1 MHIDF
6 DNDREILRVHFH
18 QLMKL
23 NPNNVMGLDYEKK
36 EKSMLM
42 MNDVNRELNDR
53 YQNRYAWLEK
63 NHVTDVGSQYKSL
76 GKQVDHK
83 PSTWRCED
91 QAEAGKEFLRINDEC
106 ADKIYD
112 IRERSDYSRECLLNS
127 DGVASRFYQ
136 MEADA
141 LKNRYELNNMK
152 RKLDGIK
159 QLRARLFK

>member
-1 MHIDF
+1 MHSSYDSHYSSSSLRNSNYSSPSHSLDIGLTPF
-6 DNDREILRVHFH
+6 SGSDRAEFR
-18 QLMKL
+18 
-23 NPNNVMGLDYEKK
+23 
-36 EKSMLM
+36 
-42 MNDVNRELNDR
+42 DR
-53 YQNRYAWLEK
+53 YQNKYAWLEK
-63 NHVTDVGSQYKSL
+63 NHVNEVGSTYKTL

-91 QAEAGKEFLRINDEC
+91 QTEAGKEFLRMNDEC

-112 IRERSDYSRECLLNS
+112 IRERSDSSREWLLNS

>member
-1 MHIDF
+1 MRSSYDSYQSTTASTASNSVRSPRYQSPSNF
-6 DNDREILRVHFH
+6 LD
-18 QLMKL
+18 L
-23 NPNNVMGLDYEKK
+23 NPSTGGSERA
-36 EKSMLM
+36 EF
-42 MNDVNRELNDR
+42 RDR
-53 YQNRYAWLEK
+53 YLNRYPWLEK
-63 NHVTDVGSQYKSL
+63 NHVNEVGSTYKNL
-76 GKQVDHK
+76 GKKVDHK

-91 QAEAGKEFLRINDEC
+91 QAEAGREFLRINDEC

-112 IRERSDYSRECLLNS
+112 IRERSDLSREWLLNS

-141 LKNRYELNNMK
+141 LKNKYELNNMK

>member
-1 MHIDF
+1 MRSSHDSSYHHSTSNTTRYRSPSNYL
-6 DNDREILRVHFH
+6 D
-18 QLMKL
+18 L
-23 NPNNVMGLDYEKK
+23 NPIAGGGSDRAEF
-36 EKSMLM
+36 
-42 MNDVNRELNDR
+42 RDR

-63 NHVTDVGSQYKSL
+63 NHVNEVGSQYNNL
-76 GKQVDHK
+76 GKKVDHK

-91 QAEAGKEFLRINDEC
+91 QAEAGKEFLRMNDEC
-106 ADKIYD
+106 ADKIFD
-112 IRERSDYSRECLLNS
+112 IRERSDISRESLLNS

>member
-1 MHIDF
+1 MRSSYDSYHHSSSLSNSLHNSNHASPSHSLDHILTPSSAS
-6 DNDREILRVHFH
+6 DRAEFH
-18 QLMKL
+18 
-23 NPNNVMGLDYEKK
+23 
-36 EKSMLM
+36 
-42 MNDVNRELNDR
+42 DR

-63 NHVTDVGSQYKSL
+63 NHVNEVGSTYNTL
-76 GKQVDHK
+76 GKKVDHK

-91 QAEAGKEFLRINDEC
+91 QAAAGKEFLRVNDEC

-112 IRERSDYSRECLLNS
+112 IRERSDLSREWLLNS
-127 DGVASRFYQ
+127 DGVAPRFYQ

-159 QLRARLFK
+159 QMRARLFK

>member
-1 MHIDF
+1 MRSSYDSYRHSSSSLRNSHHTSPLTHLDLHPSTSGS
-6 DNDREILRVHFH
+6 DRAEFH
-18 QLMKL
+18 
-23 NPNNVMGLDYEKK
+23 
-36 EKSMLM
+36 
-42 MNDVNRELNDR
+42 DR

-63 NHVTDVGSQYKSL
+63 NHVNEVGSQYKSL

-91 QAEAGKEFLRINDEC
+91 QAEAGREFLRINDEC
-106 ADKIYD
+106 ADKIFD
-112 IRERSDYSRECLLNS
+112 IRERSDISRESLLNS
-127 DGVASRFYQ
+127 DGVAPRFYQ
-136 MEADA
+136 LEADA

>member
-1 MHIDF
+1 MRSAHDSYHHSSSSLL
-6 DNDREILRVHFH
+6 NSHYSSPVHHSDLHSSNAGSERAEFH
-18 QLMKL
+18 
-23 NPNNVMGLDYEKK
+23 
-36 EKSMLM
+36 
-42 MNDVNRELNDR
+42 DR

-63 NHVTDVGSQYKSL
+63 NHVNEVGSQYKTL

-112 IRERSDYSRECLLNS
+112 IRERSDISRESLLNS

>member
-1 MHIDF
+1 MRSSYDSYYSSSTASNSLRNSNYSSPSHSSDIGLAPSAGS
-6 DNDREILRVHFH
+6 DRAEFR
-18 QLMKL
+18 
-23 NPNNVMGLDYEKK
+23 
-36 EKSMLM
+36 
-42 MNDVNRELNDR
+42 DR
-53 YQNRYAWLEK
+53 YQNKYAWLEK
-63 NHVTDVGSQYKSL
+63 NHVNEVGSTYNSL
-76 GKQVDHK
+76 GKKVDHK

-112 IRERSDYSRECLLNS
+112 IRERSDISRESLLNS

-159 QLRARLFK
+159 QMRARLFK

>member
-1 MHIDF
+1 MRSSHDSYHHTSSTSSSLNNPRYRSPSNYL
-6 DNDREILRVHFH
+6 D
-18 QLMKL
+18 L
-23 NPNNVMGLDYEKK
+23 NPTTSGSDRAEF
-36 EKSMLM
+36 
-42 MNDVNRELNDR
+42 RDR

-63 NHVTDVGSQYKSL
+63 NHVNEVGSTYNSL
-76 GKQVDHK
+76 GKKVDHK

-91 QAEAGKEFLRINDEC
+91 QAEAGKEFLRMNDEC
-106 ADKIYD
+106 ADKIFD
-112 IRERSDYSRECLLNS
+112 IRERTDISRESLLNS
-127 DGVASRFYQ
+127 DGVATRFYQ

>member
-1 MHIDF
+1 MRSSYDSYHHSSSSLLNSHYASPLNHLDLIPTTAGS
-6 DNDREILRVHFH
+6 DRAEFH
-18 QLMKL
+18 
-23 NPNNVMGLDYEKK
+23 
-36 EKSMLM
+36 
-42 MNDVNRELNDR
+42 DR

-63 NHVTDVGSQYKSL
+63 NHVNEVGSQYKSL

-91 QAEAGKEFLRINDEC
+91 QAETGREFLRINDEC

-112 IRERSDYSRECLLNS
+112 IRERSDISRESLLNS

>member
-1 MHIDF
+1 MRSSYDSHHHSSSSSHHSPRYTPSSNYLDLSTTAGGS
-6 DNDREILRVHFH
+6 DRAEFR
-18 QLMKL
+18 
-23 NPNNVMGLDYEKK
+23 
-36 EKSMLM
+36 
-42 MNDVNRELNDR
+42 DR

-63 NHVTDVGSQYKSL
+63 NHVNEVGSQYKTL

-91 QAEAGKEFLRINDEC
+91 QAEAGKEFLRMNDEC

-112 IRERSDYSRECLLNS
+112 IRERSDISRESLLNS

>member
-1 MHIDF
+1 MRSSYDSYHTSSSTS
-6 DNDREILRVHFH
+6 NALRNPRYTSPSNY
-18 QLMKL
+18 LDL
-23 NPNNVMGLDYEKK
+23 NPTTGGSERA
-36 EKSMLM
+36 EF
-42 MNDVNRELNDR
+42 RDR

-63 NHVTDVGSQYKSL
+63 NHVNEVGSTYKTL

-91 QAEAGKEFLRINDEC
+91 QTEAGKEFLRINDEC
-106 ADKIYD
+106 ADKIFD
-112 IRERSDYSRECLLNS
+112 IRERSDLSRESLLNS

>member
-1 MHIDF
+1 MRSSYDSYRHSSLSSLPNRSYRHTTPSNYLDL
-6 DNDREILRVHFH
+6 NSQVGGSERAEFH
-18 QLMKL
+18 
-23 NPNNVMGLDYEKK
+23 
-36 EKSMLM
+36 
-42 MNDVNRELNDR
+42 DR

-63 NHVTDVGSQYKSL
+63 NHVNEVGSTYNSL
-76 GKQVDHK
+76 GKKVDHK
-83 PSTWRCED
+83 PSAWRCED

-112 IRERSDYSRECLLNS
+112 IRDQSDMNREFLLNS
-127 DGVASRFYQ
+127 DGVAPRFYK

-141 LKNRYELNNMK
+141 LKTRYELNNMK

>member
-1 MHIDF
+1 MHSTLDTYRSSSTVRNTRLHSPSPYL
-6 DNDREILRVHFH
+6 DLSSSAAGSDRAEFR
-18 QLMKL
+18 
-23 NPNNVMGLDYEKK
+23 
-36 EKSMLM
+36 
-42 MNDVNRELNDR
+42 DR

-63 NHVTDVGSQYKSL
+63 NHVTEVGSQYNSL
-76 GKQVDHK
+76 GKKVDHK

-112 IRERSDYSRECLLNS
+112 IRERSDLSREWLLNS
-127 DGVASRFYQ
+127 DGVAPRFYQ
-136 MEADA
+136 MEADS
-141 LKNRYELNNMK
+141 LKTRYELNNMK

>member
-1 MHIDF
+1 MRSSHDSYNLSSSTVRNSTHVPTTHSLDAGLTPF
-6 DNDREILRVHFH
+6 SGSDRAEF
-18 QLMKL
+18 Q
-23 NPNNVMGLDYEKK
+23 
-36 EKSMLM
+36 
-42 MNDVNRELNDR
+42 DR
-53 YQNRYAWLEK
+53 YQNKYAWLEK
-63 NHVTDVGSQYKSL
+63 NHVTEVGSQYKSL

-112 IRERSDYSRECLLNS
+112 IRERSDISREFLLNA
-127 DGVASRFYQ
+127 DGVAPRFYQ

-152 RKLDGIK
+152 RKLEGIK
-159 QLRARLFK
+159 QMRARLFK

>member
-1 MHIDF
+1 MRSAF
-6 DNDREILRVHFH
+6 DTYHSSSSHSTARYEPPVHHFETSPTVGGSDRAEFH
-18 QLMKL
+18 
-23 NPNNVMGLDYEKK
+23 
-36 EKSMLM
+36 
-42 MNDVNRELNDR
+42 DR

-63 NHVTDVGSQYKSL
+63 NHVTEVGSQYNSL
-76 GKQVDHK
+76 GKKVDHK

-91 QAEAGKEFLRINDEC
+91 QAEAAKEFLRMNDEC

-112 IRERSDYSRECLLNS
+112 IRERSDLSREWLLNS
-127 DGVASRFYQ
+127 DGVAPRFYQ
-136 MEADA
+136 LEAES

>member
-1 MHIDF
+1 MRSSYDSYHHSSSSLRNSHHKSPLTHLDLHPSTVGS
-6 DNDREILRVHFH
+6 DRAEFH
-18 QLMKL
+18 
-23 NPNNVMGLDYEKK
+23 
-36 EKSMLM
+36 
-42 MNDVNRELNDR
+42 DR

-63 NHVTDVGSQYKSL
+63 NHVNEVGSQYKSL

-91 QAEAGKEFLRINDEC
+91 QAEAGREFLRINDEC

-112 IRERSDYSRECLLNS
+112 IRERSDISRESLLNS
-127 DGVASRFYQ
+127 DGVAPRFYQ
-136 MEADA
+136 LEADA

>member
-1 MHIDF
+1 MRSSYDSHHSSSYTSNSHRSPNYSSPSRSLDVGLTPF
-6 DNDREILRVHFH
+6 NGASDRAEFH
-18 QLMKL
+18 
-23 NPNNVMGLDYEKK
+23 
-36 EKSMLM
+36 
-42 MNDVNRELNDR
+42 DR
-53 YQNRYAWLEK
+53 YQNKYAWLEK
-63 NHVTDVGSQYKSL
+63 NHVNEVGSTYNSL
-76 GKQVDHK
+76 GKKVDHK

-91 QAEAGKEFLRINDEC
+91 QAEAGKEFLRMNDEC

-112 IRERSDYSRECLLNS
+112 IRERSDMSREWLLNS

>member
-1 MHIDF
+1 MHSSYDSYHGSSSTSSS
-6 DNDREILRVHFH
+6 LRNSRHH
-18 QLMKL
+18 TPSNYLDL
-23 NPNNVMGLDYEKK
+23 NPTTAGSDRAEF
-36 EKSMLM
+36 
-42 MNDVNRELNDR
+42 RDR

-63 NHVTDVGSQYKSL
+63 NHVNEVGSQYNTI
-76 GKQVDHK
+76 GKKVDHK

-112 IRERSDYSRECLLNS
+112 IRERSDFSRECLLNS

>member
-1 MHIDF
+1 MRSSYDTYHHSSSSS
-6 DNDREILRVHFH
+6 NSLQNSRYSSPTHS
-18 QLMKL
+18 
-23 NPNNVMGLDYEKK
+23 LDYNLTPSSGSERA
-36 EKSMLM
+36 EF
-42 MNDVNRELNDR
+42 RDR

-63 NHVTDVGSQYKSL
+63 NHVNDVGSTYNTL

-91 QAEAGKEFLRINDEC
+91 QAATGKEFLRVNDEC

-112 IRERSDYSRECLLNS
+112 IRERSDISRECLLNS
-127 DGVASRFYQ
+127 DGVATRFYQ

-159 QLRARLFK
+159 QMRARLFK

>member
-1 MHIDF
+1 MSSAYNSYRSSSTTSNSVRSPRYQSTSNYLD
-6 DNDREILRVHFH
+6 
-18 QLMKL
+18 L
-23 NPNNVMGLDYEKK
+23 NPTTGGSDRAEFH
-36 EKSMLM
+36 
-42 MNDVNRELNDR
+42 DR

-63 NHVTDVGSQYKSL
+63 NHVNEVGSTYKTL

-91 QAEAGKEFLRINDEC
+91 QTEAGKEFLRINDEC
-106 ADKIYD
+106 ADKIFD
-112 IRERSDYSRECLLNS
+112 IRERSDLSRESLLNS